1 MDGGGVWC
9 SFRVVQFSRFGAC
22 GFGCR
27 NLCNKTP
34 TPHPTPP
41 QTTVFTHIPLQIIN
55 MGFRIGRSI
64 KKIGRKF
71 DKHVIQKTLYETGI
85 KQKKT
90 TTSTQVTTAQTKK
103 RVDGKI
109 KVSAPNPVGN
119 KPEVGGNQA
128 RDDGRVGSFN

>member
-1 MDGGGVWC
+1 MVVVFGAVFAWC
-9 SFRVVQFSRFGAC
+9 SFRGLVRAVLGAAT
-22 GFGCR
+22 FAT
-27 NLCNKTP
+27 KP
-34 TPHPTPP
+34 PPHISLPQ

-119 KPEVGGNQA
+119 KPQVGGNQA